1 MNRIKELRIKN
12 QMNQIELARKL
23 FVSQSAISSWELGTR
38 DIDTDNLKKIS
49 DIFNVSID
57 YILGNQITEKKI
69 QNSNISYKE
78 LAVYG
83 KFSAG
88 NGYNLKM
95 EIRKE
100 NIVILPGET
109 MPDNSFMIEI
119 SDDSMYPILMIGDLA
134 LVNPNYGE
142 IKNNKIYV
150 VTYKEKSYITRV
162 SIKEEY
168 IILKSDNPDKIKY
181 EEIVILKRD
190 FSDFEC
196 NGVVFESKRKFK

>member
-1 MNRIKELRIKN
+1 MNRIKELRTKN

-69 QNSNISYKE
+69 QNSNLSYRE

-83 KFSAG
+83 KLSAG

-95 EIRKE
+95 EMRKE

-134 LVNPNYGE
+134 IVNPNYGE

-168 IILKSDNPDKIKY
+168 IILKSDNVDKIKY
-181 EEIVILKRD
+181 EETVILKKD

-196 NGVVFESKRKFK
+196 NGVIFESKRKFK